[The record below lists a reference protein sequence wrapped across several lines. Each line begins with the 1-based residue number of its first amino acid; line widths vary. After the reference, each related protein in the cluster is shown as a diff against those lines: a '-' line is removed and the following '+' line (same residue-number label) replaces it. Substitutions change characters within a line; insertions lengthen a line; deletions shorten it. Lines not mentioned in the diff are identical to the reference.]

1 MEKTGTALK
10 SIAVNLAG
18 VKASAKE
25 GTLEANKTNKA
36 FKQLANIDIW
46 NKQTG
51 EIKGTMDVLGEL
63 NTKWKDLNDDQRNG
77 IAEAAA
83 GKYHINSFV
92 ALMNNWKSV
101 IAYQEQYKQGLM
113 VGSSDKENK
122 RFVDSAEGKMI
133 QLSEGLKKIVTTT
146 ISTDMFKG
154 VLDVAISFVNVL
166 DKIVSGFE
174 KIGMSIPLAVG
185 SIGGLFATIK
195 GLGTTGAIPNYFAN
209 TMNKLIPVDTKD
221 TEKAIKS
228 YVNSQAKLNNYQK
241 QGLLPIVN
249 YNKELGK
256 MSNNYNKLSTNT
268 ERVISSNNKMNQSSV
283 KGVKASKETAN
294 AMKENARSLYMINSA
309 SKDVNKLNNDT
320 KRNLPIVNY
329 NKETGKM
336 VNDYN
341 KLYISGQKVAS
352 VNDKV
357 NESSMKGIKASKET
371 ANSMK
376 QSAEAMKQNA
386 DARKESIRSLYAV
399 NSASKKTG
407 ESANSASKGVNE
419 LNDGMKRSMV
429 GSLLANTG
437 VTLLNG
443 AFLGL
448 ATAGISTAVKMIDE
462 YVRRNEIAKEQ
473 AEERIQVAQ
482 DEINGYKSQ
491 KDGLKSIQ
499 KEYDALY
506 NKSNKTPEELER
518 YKALTKEIAE
528 LMPELV
534 VGTDSDGN
542 AILNMRGDVSDL
554 ISDLDEAIARKEALM
569 AGDKE
574 EAGKIALDELNKKET
589 GKIRK
594 QGVNGFFD
602 QVVNYKDAK
611 EKLAGIQ
618 NETNSKIVETESKM
632 NKALLM
638 AQTEDDGQRE
648 KALAEYQKYY
658 EERQKIV
665 DSGES
670 EYQSKLNE
678 IQKISNEAG
687 VGIFAGIKSDISFSD
702 FTSKIQ
708 SEILS
713 LQSSLDFSDFTR
725 EEFPKVQNAIMALG
739 SSGIDLSNFKK
750 SLDETNKAFQ
760 SGQISVG
767 DYNKKI
773 DELAKLA
780 SDGTG
785 YDVDFWKDMLDG
797 ITQGSY
803 EASRGVES
811 FLKSFNKTDNDLRN
825 GDSMAKTL
833 KRQFEAVNNTLED
846 MMSPNLTKDMVEKYS
861 QNKDLPKEISEMLSN
876 FSIDGITGDEQ
887 AFAIKIMSTFQQGDT
902 KEARQALE
910 KINEELKKEGLEPI
924 NIDALFNDKEAVEEI
939 GAFEARL
946 NEFKDKDIA
955 IKIKD
960 NTNIKSVKELDILDE
975 QLNKFKDKDTK
986 LNFIADCGQAFE
998 GVNSLDEAI
1007 KNIPLKNLVKYD
1019 IDVSNDKKLQQMK
1032 NDYESLPKDAKYI
1045 IDTEVIG
1052 QEHIGK
1058 VKDMIEKLP
1067 TNREMTLKFMEENKD
1082 VIEDAKDYQ
1091 GIIDE
1096 LTKNPDIALKYGIKI
1111 EGIEEFEKVKGLF
1124 DSITDKALQKKFANF
1139 SIQYPDNIDVIK
1151 SLFDNAPSGKKE
1163 ATLSFMIEN
1172 ADKLQMVQELFDKAP
1187 DEQKEAVINFIV
1199 NNLDKLK
1206 EAGSLQELINSLP
1219 PEIKKQLGIEVE
1231 GGENAEKTVNTVQNA
1246 DGTKADLLVN
1256 AEVNGESQVVECIET
1271 LDKNGNK
1278 IYTPNLNPQV
1288 NNSEKVVQCM
1298 RILDEYGNESYIPI
1312 VSPQVTNEEGLNS
1325 TKQKMDELDNKT
1337 VTSTVQIKTEGET
1350 EVEQATNFIENT
1362 NPTKVIELSINNSGK
1377 DEIDNTK
1384 QKLDE
1389 LNNEKATPTIEATGA
1404 EQASEQ
1410 LNQLSQKAQEI
1421 GQGNYHIN
1429 VSTSTEQG
1437 AKNISGL
1444 IARVKQ
1450 FLALKV
1456 STLVFRTE
1464 TAQAAKNVSGLLAK
1478 VQSYVSRYGGKT
1490 IKTTFSALTATAAKN
1505 ISGLIRKIESFKSN
1519 YAGKTFTTTFVT
1531 NKVTNSSGGG
1541 GGGNSSDKTNK
1552 TERTSVTNGTPIPAN
1567 LLAQPRTS
1575 EPAPISDETPVTKP
1589 SLFSRAV
1596 SRATSAFKVIKPK
1609 VTINNDTID
1618 SSVKYSIE
1626 LFKELENAISAVTNE
1641 IALLDKKMEHAT
1653 GDEKIKYLQE
1663 QNKLFAQQK
1672 DLIKQQQDGYKAESN
1687 RLKNRLKEKKM
1698 GFKFDDTGNLTNYEE
1713 KLISIEKELD
1723 KLNSKSGDK
1732 ENKKDESRK
1741 KELEE
1746 TKKVL
1751 EEYIKV
1757 TFTELPK
1764 CEQEWEEYNNK
1775 IKEHNEEL
1783 RKAQEEMWK
1792 LNKNSTWTS
1801 MYKDVEQVNNEIA
1814 MIDVLLKN
1822 ATGDEQ
1828 IELLEKKK
1836 ELMAKK
1842 AKELSETTAYLQET
1856 QKELQQKLQGYGFTF
1871 RDNGDITNFIQHK
1884 NQLKKNM
1891 TDEEFKRMEDA
1902 AEGYLDLLIN
1912 KIPDANKEIAESK
1925 KEIEALNKEI
1935 QDAYKDQLK
1944 EAQSLQEKIR
1954 DMYKK
1959 ELEERLKEIDKET
1972 KAKIDSLKKQQDAYN
1987 DSRKEA
1993 KYKDE
1998 LQEQQDIIDELRKK
2012 EESLK
2017 RDTSL
2022 SGQKNLKDLQKQLEE
2037 EQKKL
2042 QDLVQDHVD
2051 DQVNDMYDKES
2062 DRLQEEADKLKEEL
2076 EKKYSD
2082 ENLVD
2087 LINQAISSGKFV
2099 GLDGEVKK
2107 LQDAI
2112 IEYINKYESGML
2124 AMGSVTK
2131 QEWLDKL
2138 KEGKDTLEDINDI
2151 LDELDLSKFAMPN
2164 YTPPSNSRS
2173 RSVSPTSSVNF
2184 NSPFFVVQ
2192 GNVTKDTMKDL
2203 EKFGRDLENRVYR
2216 KIVENIKS

>member
-1 MEKTGTALK
+1 
-10 SIAVNLAG
+10 
-18 VKASAKE
+18 
-25 GTLEANKTNKA
+25 
-36 FKQLANIDIW
+36 
-46 NKQTG
+46 
-51 EIKGTMDVLGEL
+51 
-63 NTKWKDLNDDQRNG
+63 
-77 IAEAAA
+77 
-83 GKYHINSFV
+83 
-92 ALMNNWKSV
+92 
-101 IAYQEQYKQGLM
+101 M

-133 QLSEGLKKIVTTT
+133 QLSEGLKKLVTTT

-185 SIGGLFATIK
+185 TIGGLFATIK

-209 TMNKLIPVDTKD
+209 TMNKLIPIDTKD

-256 MSNNYNKLSTNT
+256 MSNSYDKLSANT

-309 SKDVNKLNNDT
+309 SKDANKLNNDT
-320 KRNLPIVNY
+320 KRNLPVVNY

-499 KEYDALY
+499 KEYDTLY

-574 EAGKIALDELNKKET
+574 EAGKIALDELNEKDT
-589 GKIRK
+589 GKVRK

-638 AQTEDDGQRE
+638 AQTENDGQRE

-678 IQKISNEAG
+678 IQKTSNEAG
-687 VGIFAGIKSDISFSD
+687 AGIFAGIKSDISFSD

-713 LQSSLDFSDFTR
+713 LQGSLDFSDFTR

-760 SGQISVG
+760 SGQINVG

-780 SDGTG
+780 SEGTG

-861 QNKDLPKEISEMLSN
+861 QNKDLPKEISKMLSE
-876 FSIDGITGDEQ
+876 FSINGITGDEQ
-887 AFAIKIMSTFQQGDT
+887 AFAIKVMYAFQQGDT
-902 KEARQALE
+902 KEARQTLE
-910 KINEELKKEGLEPI
+910 AINKELDAKGLGTI
-924 NIDALFNDKEAVEEI
+924 DIDALFNDKEAVEEI

-946 NEFKDKDIA
+946 NQFKDKDIA

-1091 GIIDE
+1091 DILDN
-1096 LTKNPDIALKYGIKI
+1096 LAKNPDVALKYGIKI
-1111 EGIEEFEKVKGLF
+1111 EGIKEFEKVKGLF
-1124 DSITDKALQKKFANF
+1124 DSITDKNLQKKFANF

-1219 PEIKKQLGIEVE
+1219 QEIKKQLGIEVE
-1231 GGENAEKTVNTVQNA
+1231 GGENAEKTVNTVKDA
-1246 DGTKADLLVN
+1246 DGTNAKLLVN

-1278 IYTPNLNPQV
+1278 TYTPNLNPQV

-1298 RILDEYGNESYIPI
+1298 RILDEHGNESYIPI
-1312 VSPQVTNEEGLNS
+1312 VSPQVNNEERLNN

-1337 VTSTVQIKTEGET
+1337 VTPTVQIKTEGET

-1450 FLALKV
+1450 YLALKV

-1478 VQSYVSRYGGKT
+1478 VQSYVNRYGGKT
-1490 IKTTFSALTATAAKN
+1490 ITTRFNAYTAQAAQN
-1505 ISGLIRKIESFKSN
+1505 ISGLMRKIESFKSS

-1531 NKVTNSSGGG
+1531 NKVTNTSGGG
-1541 GGGNSSDKTNK
+1541 GGGNNSDKNN
-1552 TERTSVTNGTPIPAN
+1552 TEHTSVTGGTPIPAN
-1567 LLAQPRTS
+1567 LSVQPRTS
-1575 EPAPISDETPVTKP
+1575 EPAPMSDEPKP

-1596 SRATSAFKVIKPK
+1596 SRVASTFKVPKPK
-1609 VTINNDTID
+1609 LTINNDTID

-1626 LFKELENAISAVTNE
+1626 LFKELENAIALVNHE
-1641 IALLDKKMEHAT
+1641 ITMLDKKMEHAT
-1653 GDEKIKYLQE
+1653 GEEKIKYLQE

-1672 DLIKQQQDGYKAESN
+1672 DLIKQQQDGYKAEEQ

-1698 GFKFDDTGNLTNYEE
+1698 GFKFDDSGNLTNYEE

-1757 TFTELPK
+1757 VFTEIPK
-1764 CEQEWEEYNNK
+1764 CEEEWEEYNNK
-1775 IKEHNEEL
+1775 VKEHNEEL

-1801 MYKDVEQVNNEIA
+1801 MYKDVEQVTNEIE

-1822 ATGDEQ
+1822 AEGDEL

-1842 AKELSETTAYLQET
+1842 AKELSETTEYLKQT

-1884 NQLKKNM
+1884 EKLKENM
-1891 TDEEFKRMEDA
+1891 TDEEFKRMEEA

-1912 KIPDANKEIAESK
+1912 KIPDANKEIAQSK
-1925 KEIEALNKEI
+1925 SEIEALNKEI
-1935 QDAYKDQLK
+1935 QDAYKEQLK
-1944 EAQSLQEKIR
+1944 EAQSLQEKVR

-1993 KYKDE
+1993 KYQDDYE
-1998 LQEQQDIIDELRKK
+1998 EQQDVISDLEKQIAIAE
-2012 EESLK
+2012 
-2017 RDTSL
+2017 RDSSL
-2022 SGQKNLKDLQKQLEE
+2022 SGQKKLKDLQKQLKE

-2112 IEYINKYESGML
+2112 IEYINKYEDGML

-2138 KEGKDTLEDINDI
+2138 KEGKETLEDINDI

-2173 RSVSPTSSVNF
+2173 RSASPTSSVNF

>member
-1 MEKTGTALK
+1 
-10 SIAVNLAG
+10 
-18 VKASAKE
+18 
-25 GTLEANKTNKA
+25 
-36 FKQLANIDIW
+36 
-46 NKQTG
+46 
-51 EIKGTMDVLGEL
+51 
-63 NTKWKDLNDDQRNG
+63 
-77 IAEAAA
+77 
-83 GKYHINSFV
+83 
-92 ALMNNWKSV
+92 
-101 IAYQEQYKQGLM
+101 M

-256 MSNNYNKLSTNT
+256 MSNSYNKLSTNT

-320 KRNLPIVNY
+320 KRNLPIINY

-352 VNDKV
+352 VNNKV

-407 ESANSASKGVNE
+407 ESTNSASKGVNE

-473 AEERIQVAQ
+473 AEERIQVVQ

-632 NKALLM
+632 DKALLM
-638 AQTEDDGQRE
+638 AQTNNKGQRE

-678 IQKISNEAG
+678 IQKKSNEAG

-713 LQSSLDFSDFTR
+713 LQGSLDFSDFTR

-861 QNKDLPKEISEMLSN
+861 QNKDLPKEISKMLN
-876 FSIDGITGDEQ
+876 EFSIGGITGDEQ
-887 AFAIKIMSTFQQGDT
+887 AFAIKVMSTFQQGDT

-910 KINEELKKEGLEPI
+910 KINEELNKEGLKPI

-946 NEFKDKDIA
+946 NQFKDKDIA

-1091 GIIDE
+1091 DILDN
-1096 LTKNPDIALKYGIKI
+1096 LAKNPDVALKYGIKI
-1111 EGIEEFEKVKGLF
+1111 EGIKEFEKVKGLF
-1124 DSITDKALQKKFANF
+1124 DSITDKNLQKKFANF

-1219 PEIKKQLGIEVE
+1219 QEIKKQLGIEVE
-1231 GGENAEKTVNTVQNA
+1231 GGENAEKTVNTVKDA
-1246 DGTKADLLVN
+1246 DGTNAKLLVN

-1278 IYTPNLNPQV
+1278 TYTPNLNPQV

-1298 RILDEYGNESYIPI
+1298 RILDEHGNESYIPI
-1312 VSPQVTNEEGLNS
+1312 VSPHVTNEEGLNS
-1325 TKQKMDELDNKT
+1325 TKQKIDELDNKT
-1337 VTSTVQIKTEGET
+1337 VTPTVQIKTEGET

-1377 DEIDNTK
+1377 EEIDNTK

-1410 LNQLSQKAQEI
+1410 LNQLSKKAQEI

-1464 TAQAAKNVSGLLAK
+1464 TAQASKNVSGLLAK

-1531 NKVTNSSGGG
+1531 NKVTNSSSGG

-1567 LLAQPRTS
+1567 LSAQPRTS
-1575 EPAPISDETPVTKP
+1575 ELAPISDETPVTKP

-1698 GFKFDDTGNLTNYEE
+1698 GFKFDDSGNLTNYEE

-1891 TDEEFKRMEDA
+1891 TDEEFKRMEEA
-1902 AEGYLDLLIN
+1902 AEGYLDLLTN

-1944 EAQSLQEKIR
+1944 ETQSLQEKIR

-1993 KYKDE
+1993 KYQDE
-1998 LQEQQDIIDELRKK
+1998 LKEQQDIIDKLRKK

-2017 RDTSL
+2017 RDTTL
-2022 SGQKNLKDLQKQLEE
+2022 SGQKQLQEIQKQIEE
-2037 EQKKL
+2037 ELKKL
-2042 QDLVQDHVD
+2042 KELSENHLD
-2051 DQVNDMYDKES
+2051 DQINDMYDKES

-2112 IEYINKYESGML
+2112 IEYINKYEDGML

-2138 KEGKDTLEDINDI
+2138 KEGKETLEDINDI

-2164 YTPPSNSRS
+2164 YTPPSNSHS
-2173 RSVSPTSSVNF
+2173 RSASPTSSVNF

>member
-1 MEKTGTALK
+1 MGNYETFKEIREEFSQGLQFGSAEAENKQYLD
-10 SIAVNLAG
+10 SLAG
-18 VKASAKE
+18 RLNELKTIWADIFQTVFNSNTTYGFLDGLISVSNGINSVIK
-25 GTLEANKTNKA
+25 TLEKLKLTTPALIGSFMTLKTLFSSMGTTNGVMNMA
-36 FKQLANIDIW
+36 RLINPLNMILAP
-46 NKQTG
+46 
-51 EIKGTMDVLGEL
+51 IKG
-63 NTKWKDLNDDQRNG
+63 
-77 IAEAAA
+77 
-83 GKYHINSFV
+83 
-92 ALMNNWKSV
+92 
-101 IAYQEQYKQGLM
+101 
-113 VGSSDKENK
+113 
-122 RFVDSAEGKMI
+122 
-133 QLSEGLKKIVTTT
+133 VTTT
-146 ISTDMFKG
+146 IQAYKNS
-154 VLDVAISFVNVL
+154 LNA
-166 DKIVSGFE
+166 
-174 KIGMSIPLAVG
+174 MSAG
-185 SIGGLFATIK
+185 R
-195 GLGTTGAIPNYFAN
+195 GLGLNSIERATLGLTTFRTEMARTTFGARA
-209 TMNKLIPVDTKD
+209 
-221 TEKAIKS
+221 
-228 YVNSQAKLNNYQK
+228 LN
-241 QGLLPIVN
+241 L
-249 YNKELGK
+249 
-256 MSNNYNKLSTNT
+256 
-268 ERVISSNNKMNQSSV
+268 
-283 KGVKASKETAN
+283 A
-294 AMKENARSLYMINSA
+294 
-309 SKDVNKLNNDT
+309 
-320 KRNLPIVNY
+320 
-329 NKETGKM
+329 TG
-336 VNDYN
+336 
-341 KLYISGQKVAS
+341 
-352 VNDKV
+352 
-357 NESSMKGIKASKET
+357 
-371 ANSMK
+371 
-376 QSAEAMKQNA
+376 
-386 DARKESIRSLYAV
+386 
-399 NSASKKTG
+399 
-407 ESANSASKGVNE
+407 
-419 LNDGMKRSMV
+419 
-429 GSLLANTG
+429 
-437 VTLLNG
+437 LLNG
-443 AFLGL
+443 AMIGL
-448 ATAGISTAVKMIDE
+448 ATFAISKGIQWIDDTIHKYEKLAEKQKEVIGTTTSEISSLQQKKKSLEGISEEYNNLASKTEKTADE
-462 YVRRNEIAKEQ
+462 TARFSELKQQIA
-473 AEERIQVAQ
+473 
-482 DEINGYKSQ
+482 D
-491 KDGLKSIQ
+491 
-499 KEYDALY
+499 
-506 NKSNKTPEELER
+506 
-518 YKALTKEIAE
+518 IA
-528 LMPELV
+528 PELV
-534 VGTDSDGN
+534 LGVDDN
-542 AILNMRGDVSDL
+542 NDPILNMSGNLDEVINKLRKAIEEKNKLLKSQEDELAITTSKTAPDTKK
-554 ISDLDEAIARKEALM
+554 DLDKEKKKLDKVLEDENNLFKNALSKSNFKEQTEALKK
-569 AGDKE
+569 AYNQQETDFAEHHQNLLTEYEKYNE
-574 EAGKIALDELNKKET
+574 EEEVMQKRAINRL
-589 GKIRK
+589 
-594 QGVNGFFD
+594 
-602 QVVNYKDAK
+602 
-611 EKLAGIQ
+611 
-618 NETNSKIVETESKM
+618 TNSDISKTYVKQSEQKKSKM
-632 NKALLM
+632 NELVANM
-638 AQTEDDGQRE
+638 NWHDYSVGQQNSIIS
-648 KALAEYQKYY
+648 AF
-658 EERQKIV
+658 
-665 DSGES
+665 D
-670 EYQSKLNE
+670 
-678 IQKISNEAG
+678 KISESIP
-687 VGIFAGIKSDISFSD
+687 VEK
-702 FTSKIQ
+702 
-708 SEILS
+708 
-713 LQSSLDFSDFTR
+713 LD
-725 EEFPKVQNAIMALG
+725 QW
-739 SSGIDLSNFKK
+739 
-750 SLDETNKAFQ
+750 
-760 SGQISVG
+760 
-767 DYNKKI
+767 NKKI
-773 DELAKLA
+773 TDANINYQASGDMNQYTKELQGLANELQKLSGGSISADTWLVGLQQGFSGLDLA
-780 SDGTG
+780 SM
-785 YDVDFWKDMLDG
+785 KLH
-797 ITQGSY
+797 
-803 EASRGVES
+803 A
-811 FLKSFNKTDNDLRN
+811 FLKSYGSSL
-825 GDSMAKTL
+825 A
-833 KRQFEAVNNTLED
+833 ELE
-846 MMSPNLTKDMVEKYS
+846 
-861 QNKDLPKEISEMLSN
+861 NKDS
-876 FSIDGITGDEQ
+876 
-887 AFAIKIMSTFQQGDT
+887 FAIKLKNQFDALNDFSQNLEVNGKVNVKLLEDIQSGETGQDLPQQLKEFINGIMADGDAPIEAESELLLQITT
-902 KEARQALE
+902 KIENEGQLSNDVVEKLNKLFKGGFEEGDIELSKGLKISDDLPPLPPGMVQALNEQYKKALEDGKVAPEITPSVNGE
-910 KINEELKKEGLEPI
+910 KAKKELKDLEKFKKDTFKSDKIVTEINNKGL
-924 NIDALFNDKEAVEEI
+924 DFAK
-939 GAFEARL
+939 
-946 NEFKDKDIA
+946 KDL
-955 IKIKD
+955 
-960 NTNIKSVKELDILDE
+960 SVLKE
-975 QLNKFKDKDTK
+975 QLDRFKNEDTK
-986 LNFIADCGQAFE
+986 LSFTTDCADAFKD
-998 GVNSLDEAI
+998 VNSLEEARKKI
-1007 KNIPLKNLVKYD
+1007 SAPMSLKYD
-1019 IDVSNDKKLQQMK
+1019 IDVDKKGLTEAK
-1032 NDYESLPKDAKYI
+1032 KVYDILPDNLKKKI
-1045 IDTEVIG
+1045 ETEVIG
-1052 QEHIGK
+1052 I
-1058 VKDMIEKLP
+1058 DKLD
-1067 TNREMTLKFMEENKD
+1067 TLQNLIDKAPNKKET
-1082 VIEDAKDYQ
+1082 IFE
-1091 GIIDE
+1091 IIN
-1096 LTKNPDIALKYGIKI
+1096 KNPDKLNEIDEILNN
-1111 EGIEEFEKVKGLF
+1111 VPN
-1124 DSITDKALQKKFANF
+1124 DK
-1139 SIQYPDNIDVIK
+1139 
-1151 SLFDNAPSGKKE
+1151 
-1163 ATLSFMIEN
+1163 
-1172 ADKLQMVQELFDKAP
+1172 
-1187 DEQKEAVINFIV
+1187 KEAVIDFIV
-1199 NNLDKLK
+1199 NNLDQLEKAK
-1206 EAGSLQELINSLP
+1206 NVQEFINNLP

-1278 IYTPNLNPQV
+1278 TYTPNLNPQV

-1312 VSPQVTNEEGLNS
+1312 VSPQVTNEEGLNN

-1337 VTSTVQIKTEGET
+1337 VTPTVQIKTEGET

-1410 LNQLSQKAQEI
+1410 LNQLSKKAQEI

-1464 TAQAAKNVSGLLAK
+1464 TAQGAKNVSGLLAK

-1490 IKTTFSALTATAAKN
+1490 IKTTFSALTSTAAKN

-1891 TDEEFKRMEDA
+1891 TDEEFKRMEEA

-1993 KYKDE
+1993 KYKDDYE
-1998 LQEQQDIIDELRKK
+1998 EQQDVISDLEKQIAIAE
-2012 EESLK
+2012 
-2017 RDTSL
+2017 RDSSL
-2022 SGQKNLKDLQKQLEE
+2022 SGQKKLKDLQKQLKE

-2042 QDLVQDHVD
+2042 QDLIQDHVD

-2112 IEYINKYESGML
+2112 IEYINKYEDGML

-2138 KEGKDTLEDINDI
+2138 KEGKETLEDINDI

-2173 RSVSPTSSVNF
+2173 RSVSPTSAVNF